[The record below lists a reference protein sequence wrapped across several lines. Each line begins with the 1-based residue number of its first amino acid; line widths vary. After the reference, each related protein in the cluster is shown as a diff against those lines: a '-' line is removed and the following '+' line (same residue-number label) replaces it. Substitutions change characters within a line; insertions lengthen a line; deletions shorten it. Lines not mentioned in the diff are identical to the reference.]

1 MFNYQKVIHI
11 DKKKKKVSAKNFVIA
26 VYNLKSRNFMMFE
39 K

>member
-11 DKKKKKVSAKNFVIA
+11 DKKKKVSAKNFVIA

>member
-11 DKKKKKVSAKNFVIA
+11 DKKNVSAKNFVIA
-26 VYNLKSRNFMMFE
+26 IYNLKSRNFMMFE